1 LKLPELYGLLISWIV
16 ISLCFSISYLINYPA
31 LFILA
36 FLLSAASAGLGF
48 ILHEL
53 AHRAIARRHGCYAH
67 YQVWWWGIVLAL
79 AVAILTQGQ
88 FIFAALG
95 AVYISPMVTSVLFDA
110 DALKKV
116 FGIISL
122 AGPSMNLLLVAAF
135 YVLSYAGGLFAVL
148 AIIGIRI
155 NLWLAAF
162 NLIPVPPFDGS
173 KIFNWSKLVWALF
186 AVPAWLL
193 TLFPNLLLP

>member
-1 LKLPELYGLLISWIV
+1 LKLPEIYGLLISWIV
-16 ISLCFSISYLINYPA
+16 ISFCFSVSYLIDYPA
-31 LFILA
+31 LFYLA

-53 AHRAIARRHGCYAH
+53 AHRAIARRHGCYAY

-95 AVYISPMVTSVLFDA
+95 AVYISPMVTSTMFNA
-110 DALKKV
+110 DAMKRI

-122 AGPSMNLLLVAAF
+122 AGPSMNLLLAAAF
-135 YVLSYAGGLFAVL
+135 YVLSYAGGFFTDL
-148 AIIGIRI
+148 AIIGIQI

-162 NLIPVPPFDGS
+162 NLIPIPPFDGS

-186 AVPAWLL
+186 AIPAWLL
-193 TLFPNLLLP
+193 TLFLPLI

>member
-1 LKLPELYGLLISWIV
+1 LRLPELYGLLISWIV
-16 ISLCFSISYLINYPA
+16 ISFCFSVSYLINYPA
-31 LFILA
+31 LFTLA

-53 AHRAIARRHGCYAH
+53 AHRNTAKRYGCYAY

-95 AVYISPMVTSVLFDA
+95 AVYISPMVASTLFDA
-110 DALKKV
+110 DAMKKIY
-116 FGIISL
+116 GIISL
-122 AGPSMNLLLVAAF
+122 AGPSMNLLLAVAF
-135 YVLSYAGGLFAVL
+135 YVLSYAGGLFTDL
-148 AIIGIRI
+148 AIIGIQI

-162 NLIPVPPFDGS
+162 NLLPVPPFDGS
-173 KIFNWSKLVWALF
+173 KIFNWSRLAWALF

-193 TLFPNLLLP
+193 TLFLPLI